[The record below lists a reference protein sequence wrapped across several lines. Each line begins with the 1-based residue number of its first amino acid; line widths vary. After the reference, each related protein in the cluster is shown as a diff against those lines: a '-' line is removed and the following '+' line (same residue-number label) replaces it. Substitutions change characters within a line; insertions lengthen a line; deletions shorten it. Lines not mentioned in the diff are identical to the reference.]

1 MKTSALYGIA
11 MDYAET
17 VKKAFPAYVADDA
30 ELCLIQTADQE
41 MFTGVTSV
49 RIEDDEAVKVSAE
62 ENCIN
67 SMISEKNT
75 KASQMITVSIADGS
89 VKEPSED
96 IIELLI
102 RANITNRDCGV
113 AVSKNEEKTVV
124 EFLPSQGESESGA
137 PAEFVSGFEFD
148 ESNPFFEA
156 EGQAPEPTTAHPNT
170 QDPKFLYNQPGQGQP
185 QQGGFQ
191 GQNMGGFPQQG
202 YPQQGMNGYPQQ
214 GMAGYPQQGMNGYP
228 QQGMGGYPQQGMN
241 GYPQQGMNGYP
252 QQGMAGF
259 PQQGMNGYPQQGM
272 NGYPQQGMNGFPQQN
287 QSAYMGNPMVAAP
300 VASSGVTSAY
310 QGGSVQLSRDQSA
323 MVSQFLGG
331 GGGSFKKRL
340 ASFMDDDDGTDVD
353 AILDD
358 IEGKEEGNNNA
369 TMSRAD
375 MKKAAEMAKKQAK
388 QNQKKN

>member
-228 QQGMGGYPQQGMN
+228 QQGM
-241 GYPQQGMNGYP
+241 
-252 QQGMAGF
+252 
-259 PQQGMNGYPQQGM
+259 
-272 NGYPQQGMNGFPQQN
+272 NGFPQQN
-287 QSAYMGNPMVAAP
+287 QSAYMGNPMAAAP